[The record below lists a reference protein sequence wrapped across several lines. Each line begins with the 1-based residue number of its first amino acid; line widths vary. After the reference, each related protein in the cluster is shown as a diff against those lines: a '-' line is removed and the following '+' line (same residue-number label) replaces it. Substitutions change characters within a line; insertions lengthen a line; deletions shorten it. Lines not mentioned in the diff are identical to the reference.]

1 MDKRKAIQIMTKAAA
16 LYHAN
21 LEGQKILFL
30 YGVPAEVKRQIQTP
44 GSRLLSMKSVWII
57 GWQKGI
63 LILRK
68 MAQRGR
74 SWIYWKI

>member
-1 MDKRKAIQIMTKAAA
+1 MDKRKAIQILIKAAE

-68 MAQRGR
+68 MVPRGR